1 MNARKTG
8 VSYPGYVVYNIYAII
23 KLKGACKIKI
33 KFAALINYII
43 YVIVLGELC
52 VIYDRIM
59 NVSKAP
65 TVQSERSTL
74 QSVRARTAES
84 RHDKSKA
91 QSVIYEDRELHQATP
106 EAMAILELEKGSS
119 WRIVIPEILLGN
131 RENFIFKCHHHISY
145 RMHLVECSPSISIHC
160 ASLVYS

>member
-1 MNARKTG
+1 
-8 VSYPGYVVYNIYAII
+8 
-23 KLKGACKIKI
+23 
-33 KFAALINYII
+33 
-43 YVIVLGELC
+43 
-52 VIYDRIM
+52 M

-84 RHDKSKA
+84 RHDKSKT
-91 QSVIYEDRELHQATP
+91 QSVIYEDRELDQATP